1 MFAARGGGTGRR
13 RSRRRQRNHGAEP
26 GQRVTRKDRVTLH
39 GKPVAPVREYVYI
52 MLHKPRGYVCT
63 MEDPH
68 AKKKAV
74 DLIPLSKEIRIVSVG
89 RLDKD
94 SEGLLLF
101 SNDGDFIARL
111 THPRYEVRKI
121 YQVSVEGEIDP
132 VALHHL
138 TNDGIRDRGD
148 LLKAERIECIAPGKY
163 EFTLHEG
170 KNREVRRMLEYC
182 GKATRRLK
190 RVAVG
195 PAWTRQSPA
204 GQMAPPDAAG
214 GPPRPRR
221 KAGKNKITLSGSLY
235 VI

>member
-1 MFAARGGGTGRR
+1 M
-13 RSRRRQRNHGAEP
+13 
-26 GQRVTRKDRVTLH
+26 
-39 GKPVAPVREYVYI
+39 
-52 MLHKPRGYVCT
+52 
-63 MEDPH
+63 
-68 AKKKAV
+68 
-74 DLIPLSKEIRIVSVG
+74 
-89 RLDKD
+89 
-94 SEGLLLF
+94 
-101 SNDGDFIARL
+101 
-111 THPRYEVRKI
+111 RKI

-195 PAWTRQSPA
+195 RL
-204 GQMAPPDAAG
+204 GLGNLPPG
-214 GPPRPRR
+214 RWRR
-221 KAGKNKITLSGSLY
+221 LTPQEVRLALGEKQ
-235 VI
+235 